1 MLPLLLTALVLQA
14 PTGATPPQPPQVE
27 RAAPRPP
34 APATPP
40 VPAVPPAPPS
50 DAGPL
55 RGEWGQPSGKRVTL
69 DEQYALD
76 EALSDIA
83 EAADWNVVLNTGRTG
98 NKTLVLKLRN
108 VPVEDALRAALAGS
122 GLVATRRGNTITVSE
137 GAEPPAAPP
146 PVLSGFDRPTGK
158 KFSADFAGEPV
169 EEALRQI
176 AKAGGLS
183 IVLPPGE
190 HGNVTAH
197 FENVPVED
205 ALRAVLSRGELVAE
219 RQGDLVIVRDASPG
233 LPFLPRG
240 LGRDARRVAEQAMR
254 DAQRQMERAGREAKR
269 EDGHPLDAAR
279 DREVTGQDLVI
290 RADEPARDVKVV
302 GGNLTLEG
310 GAEARDVAV
319 IRGNLV
325 VQAGASVRDAAVVLG
340 KASFA
345 GGASAREVVAV
356 GGDVEIGP
364 GAEIE
369 QDATSVG
376 GRVIADPSAE
386 IGGSSHAIRL
396 PTVPGAV
403 GAVGGHMFG
412 GGSILVRILEALVK
426 FVVLFVLGLLV
437 LSVFPRRLEAVT
449 GAMVESPAKSVLA
462 GVLGSLAL
470 PVLLVLLAITIVGLL
485 LWPVLILAVI
495 AASVLGITAL
505 TYYMGRL
512 LPLKDPR
519 VTPVVQLA
527 IGTAIFAVVTAIPI
541 LGAMVSFAAWLIVM
555 GAVIRSRFGQHGP
568 PVLGTTVVPPPVQ
581 GPA

>member
-14 PTGATPPQPPQVE
+14 PPGVTPPAPPQVE
-27 RAAPRPP
+27 RAAPRSP
-34 APATPP
+34 APPTPP
-40 VPAVPPAPPS
+40 IPAVPPARA
-50 DAGPL
+50 DAGSL
-55 RGEWGQPSGKRVTL
+55 RGDWGQPSGKRVTL
-69 DEQYALD
+69 DEEYSLD

-83 EAADWNVVLNTGRTG
+83 EAADWNLVLNTGRTG
-98 NKTLVLKLRN
+98 NKTLVLKLKN
-108 VPVEDALRAALAGS
+108 VPVEDALRAALSGS
-122 GLVATRRGNTITVSE
+122 GLVAMRRGNTVTVSE
-137 GAEPPAAPP
+137 GEEPAAAPP

-169 EEALRQI
+169 AEALRQI

-190 HGNVTAH
+190 HGDVTAH

-205 ALRAVLSRGELVAE
+205 ALRAVLARGELVAE
-219 RQGDLVIVRDASPG
+219 RQGDLVIVREGSPG
-233 LPFLPRG
+233 LPFLPPG
-240 LGRDARRVAEQAMR
+240 LGRDARRIAEQAMR
-254 DAQRQMERAGREAKR
+254 DAHRQVERAGREAKG
-269 EDGHPLDAAR
+269 EDGHPLDSAR
-279 DREVTGQDLVI
+279 DREVIGQDLVI
-290 RADEPARDVKVV
+290 HADEPARDVKVV

-319 IRGNLV
+319 VRGNLV
-325 VQAGASVRDAAVVLG
+325 VQGGASVRDAAVVLG
-340 KASFA
+340 KASFG
-345 GGASAREVVAV
+345 GGASARAVSAV
-356 GGDVEIGP
+356 GGDVELGP

-369 QDATSVG
+369 GDATSVG

-386 IGGSSHAIRL
+386 IGGRSNAVRL
-396 PTVPGAV
+396 PSVPGAV
-403 GAVGGHMFG
+403 GAVGGHLFG
-412 GGSILVRILEALVK
+412 GGSILVRLLEALVK

-449 GAMVESPAKSVLA
+449 GAMVDSPAKSVLA
-462 GVLGSLAL
+462 GVVGSLAL
-470 PVLLVLLAITIVGLL
+470 PVLLVLLAITVVGLL

-505 TYYMGRL
+505 TYYVGRL

-519 VTPVVQLA
+519 ITPVVQLA
-527 IGTAIFAVVTAIPI
+527 IGTALYAVVTAIPI
-541 LGAMVSFAAWLIVM
+541 LDWIVSIAAWLFVI

-568 PVLGTTVVPPPVQ
+568 PVLGTTVAPPPVH